1 MPVHPLTNITM
12 PVFGRHDETLIAID
26 SVRRRTHCAFILTV
40 VDNGNSGDLSR
51 DLGRLADEKRI
62 DKLFILDR
70 NYGVSC
76 ASNVGWRLVD
86 APFFMK
92 LDNDYEILSDTWLE
106 NIYGMWG
113 KARYS
118 TLMGPV
124 YGGNNER
131 GLVRTEF
138 GSMWVLPVS
147 FIGSAF
153 LVSKKIRDSLGYFS
167 EDYGLYGEEDA
178 DYCLRCHHAGIRKY
192 SFAAEPLMKNHG
204 ATPARGNYAETK
216 AISHTHNI
224 GTRPGQGILA
234 LNFFLY
240 ESGLRNLNVPL
251 KYVVKKVN
259 GRHVN
264 IEENPEYAPYWEK
277 LMQCLEIF
285 NAAGRNPTRD
295 DVVAMRSILG

>member
-1 MPVHPLTNITM
+1 MPVCPLTNITI
-12 PVFGRHDETLIAID
+12 PVFDRHEETLITID
-26 SVRRRTHCAFILTV
+26 SLRRRTHPAFILTV
-40 VDNGNSGDLSR
+40 VDNGNGGDLSR
-51 DLGRLADEKRI
+51 DLARLADEKRI
-62 DKLFILDR
+62 DNLFILDR

-92 LDNDYEILSDTWLE
+92 LDNDHEIISDTWLE

-124 YGGNNER
+124 YGGNSEIGR
-131 GLVRTEF
+131 VRTEF
-138 GSMWVLPVS
+138 GSLWVLPIS
-147 FIGSAF
+147 FAGSAF

-192 SFAAEPLMKNHG
+192 SYEANPLMKHLG
-204 ATPARGNYAETK
+204 ATPASGEYAEIK
-216 AISHTHNI
+216 ATSHAHNI
-224 GTRPGQGILA
+224 GTQPGQGILA

-251 KYVVKKVN
+251 KYAVKNIN
-259 GRHVN
+259 GRHVD
-264 IEENPEYAPYWEK
+264 IE
-277 LMQCLEIF
+277 
-285 NAAGRNPTRD
+285 
-295 DVVAMRSILG
+295 